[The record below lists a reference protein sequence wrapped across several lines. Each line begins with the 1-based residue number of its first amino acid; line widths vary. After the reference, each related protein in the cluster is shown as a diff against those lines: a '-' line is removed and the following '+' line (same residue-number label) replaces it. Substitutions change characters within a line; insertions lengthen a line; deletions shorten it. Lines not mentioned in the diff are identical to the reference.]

1 MSENRFNTREL
12 AEISILVALAI
23 VLNQIKVWQM
33 PQGGSITLAS
43 MIPVMLLAYRRGVKV
58 GIIGGIVFGLVQMV
72 IEGYVYYPIQ
82 IILDYPLA
90 FACLGLAGFF
100 KKLPPVGVVVALVGR
115 FLCHLVSGAVFF
127 AEYAPAGQ
135 NPWLY
140 SAVYNGGYIFVEM
153 VISVVLIYFIWKKQP
168 QLLNI

>member
-1 MSENRFNTREL
+1 MNENRLNTREL

-33 PQGGSITLAS
+33 PQGGSVTLAS

-90 FACLGLAGFF
+90 FACLGISGFF
-100 KKLPPVGVVVALVGR
+100 KKFPPVGVVVALVGR

-127 AEYAPAGQ
+127 AEYAPPGQ

-153 VISVVLIYFIWKKQP
+153 IISVTLIYFIWKKQP

>member
-1 MSENRFNTREL
+1 MSENRLNTREL

-23 VLNQIKVWQM
+23 VLNQIKIWQM
-33 PQGGSITLAS
+33 PQGGSVTLAS

-72 IEGYVYYPIQ
+72 IEGYIYYPLQ

-100 KKLPPVGVVVALVGR
+100 KKLPPVGVVIALVGR
-115 FLCHLVSGAVFF
+115 FLCHLVSGSVFF
-127 AEYAPAGQ
+127 AEYAPPGQ

-153 VISVVLIYFIWKKQP
+153 IISVVLIYFIWKKQP
-168 QLLNI
+168 QLLNL

>member
-1 MSENRFNTREL
+1 MSENRLNTREL

-33 PQGGSITLAS
+33 PQGGSVTLAS
-43 MIPVMLLAYRRGVKV
+43 MIPVMLLSYRRGVKV

-72 IEGYVYYPIQ
+72 IEGYVYYPLQ

-90 FACLGLAGFF
+90 FACLGFAGIF
-100 KKLPPVGVVVALVGR
+100 KKLPPLGVILSMVGR

-127 AEYAPAGQ
+127 AEYAPSGQ
-135 NPWLY
+135 SPWLY
-140 SAVYNGGYIFVEM
+140 SAVYNGGYLFVEM

-168 QLLNI
+168 QLLNT

>member
-1 MSENRFNTREL
+1 MSENKLNTREL

-23 VLNQIKVWQM
+23 VLNQIKIWQM
-33 PQGGSITLAS
+33 PQGGSVTLAS
-43 MIPVMLLAYRRGVKV
+43 MIPIMLLAYRRGVKV

-100 KKLPPVGVVVALVGR
+100 KKIPPVGAVVALVGR

-127 AEYAPAGQ
+127 AMYAPAGQ

-153 VISVVLIYFIWKKQP
+153 IISVTLLYFIWKKQP
-168 QLLNI
+168 QLLNA

>member
-1 MSENRFNTREL
+1 MSENRLNTREL

-23 VLNQIKVWQM
+23 VLNQIKVWQV
-33 PQGGSITLAS
+33 PQGGSVTLAS

-58 GIIGGIVFGLVQMV
+58 GIIGGSVFGLVQMV

-100 KKLPPVGVVVALVGR
+100 KKLPPGWCRCSTDWKVPMSPSFRCRILRGVCSIG
-115 FLCHLVSGAVFF
+115 SESMAV
-127 AEYAPAGQ
+127 
-135 NPWLY
+135 
-140 SAVYNGGYIFVEM
+140 
-153 VISVVLIYFIWKKQP
+153 
-168 QLLNI
+168 